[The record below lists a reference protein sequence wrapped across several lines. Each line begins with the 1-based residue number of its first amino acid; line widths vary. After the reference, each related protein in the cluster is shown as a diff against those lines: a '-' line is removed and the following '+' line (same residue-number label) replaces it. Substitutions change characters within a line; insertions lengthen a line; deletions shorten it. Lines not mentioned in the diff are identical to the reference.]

1 MSRYFLILSFLLI
14 FGIFYSCKDSKD
26 KQVEKPLVSV
36 SVLPQKYFVNQ
47 IAGDLFEVNV
57 MVPPGANP
65 VTYEPTPEQMR
76 KISESIAYFR
86 IGPLIFEK
94 AWIQKFMSL
103 NADLKVYSQSSQVE
117 LMENEKHSHSN
128 KENEKSISHDP
139 HIWTSPA
146 RVLSQIKVIRDALV
160 DMDSIHKNTYDL
172 NYNIFRKQVKDLDS
186 LIRKELSG
194 LNNRKFMIF
203 HPALTYYAEDYNLE
217 QVSIEFEGK
226 EPAPGRV
233 AELVDLGRSENIK
246 VIFIQ
251 KQFNKETAQTIADE
265 INAEIIEI
273 NPLAYD
279 WIEQMRSVTHKLAAS
294 LKNEQKEG

>member
-1 MSRYFLILSFLLI
+1 
-14 FGIFYSCKDSKD
+14 
-26 KQVEKPLVSV
+26 
-36 SVLPQKYFVNQ
+36 
-47 IAGDLFEVNV
+47 
-57 MVPPGANP
+57 
-65 VTYEPTPEQMR
+65 
-76 KISESIAYFR
+76 
-86 IGPLIFEK
+86 
-94 AWIQKFMSL
+94 
-103 NADLKVYSQSSQVE
+103 
-117 LMENEKHSHSN
+117 
-128 KENEKSISHDP
+128 
-139 HIWTSPA
+139 
-146 RVLSQIKVIRDALV
+146 
-160 DMDSIHKNTYDL
+160 
-172 NYNIFRKQVKDLDS
+172 
-186 LIRKELSG
+186 
-194 LNNRKFMIF
+194 MIF

-265 INAEIIEI
+265 INAEVIEI